1 VKPGRIALRGMCA
14 YAEGIPPFFGYSI
27 PMPSRLNRH
36 TPTPL
41 RRRKRRGR
49 RIKLASL
56 RRFIRA
62 RWRMFRKVTKAV
74 LASPPTVRTVVIL
87 AAILICWLGANWT
100 YHTFNKPSEVF
111 FPLDRS
117 LNKSPAETW
126 KQYGSLF
133 REHATA
139 VITPELLAALAQV
152 EGGGNPV
159 ARTYWR
165 WHLSWNPLDWYQPAS
180 SAVGMYQITDGTF
193 QEATRY
199 CIHDHMVVEDGPWH
213 DPQSCWFNSLYQ
225 RVVPSH
231 AIELTA
237 AGLDRRVAQT
247 VGTRQIGP
255 VTLQQKQDLA
265 SVIHLCGAGAGHAFA
280 ARGFRP
286 ALHQRCGDHDVRAYL
301 SRVNAMKQQ
310 FAKLASDGKRLRLV
324 SPR

>member
-1 VKPGRIALRGMCA
+1 
-14 YAEGIPPFFGYSI
+14 
-27 PMPSRLNRH
+27 
-36 TPTPL
+36 
-41 RRRKRRGR
+41 
-49 RIKLASL
+49 
-56 RRFIRA
+56 
-62 RWRMFRKVTKAV
+62 MFRAVTKAV
-74 LASPPTVRTVVIL
+74 LSSPPTVRMVVIL
-87 AAILICWLGANWT
+87 AAILMGWLGLNWT
-100 YHTFNKPSEVF
+100 YHTFNKPSEVL
-111 FPLDRS
+111 FPLDHS

-133 REHATA
+133 REHATT

-165 WHLSWNPLDWYQPAS
+165 WHLSWNPLEWYQPAS

-193 QEATRY
+193 HETTRY
-199 CIHDHMVVEDGPWH
+199 CIHDHVVVEDGPWH

-237 AGLDRRVAQT
+237 AGLDRRVTQAM
-247 VGTRQIGP
+247 GTRQIGP

-265 SVIHLCGAGAGHAFA
+265 AVIHLCGAGAGHAYA
-280 ARGFRP
+280 ARGFRLGP
-286 ALHQRCGDHDVRAYL
+286 HQRCGDHDVRTYL
-301 SRVNAMKQQ
+301 TRVNAMKRQ
-310 FAKLASDGKRLRLV
+310 FAQLASGGKRIRVV